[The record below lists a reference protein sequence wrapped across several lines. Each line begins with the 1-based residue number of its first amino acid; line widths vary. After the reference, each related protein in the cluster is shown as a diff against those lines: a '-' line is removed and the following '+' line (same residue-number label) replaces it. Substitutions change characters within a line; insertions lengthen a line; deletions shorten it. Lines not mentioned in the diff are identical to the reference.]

1 MKKVEDHEVY
11 TDYVY
16 EDYEDYDWLI
26 DILNYYDKS
35 NEKNKID
42 KEVLTV
48 IKKENILSKMNKFFG
63 NKYIIQKWVID
74 IYF

>member
-63 NKYIIQKWVID
+63 NKYIIQK
-74 IYF
+74 